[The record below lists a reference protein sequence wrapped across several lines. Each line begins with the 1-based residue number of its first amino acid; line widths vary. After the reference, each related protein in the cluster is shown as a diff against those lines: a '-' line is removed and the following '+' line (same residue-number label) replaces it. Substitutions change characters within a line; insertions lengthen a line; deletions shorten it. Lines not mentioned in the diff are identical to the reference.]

1 MFSLARMQKKEFCP
15 RAFYFRYLDSR
26 EFFSEEVE
34 SLLEQARLEEIAEMQ
49 RYYLVANLA
58 REFFYLRPES
68 RNSLRKTILREC
80 SKLGLSESEKEETL
94 VSLEAFI
101 ESEFYLETNPSLV
114 NHVEVEKHPL
124 IHIGDREVT
133 GSVHLSWIEPQG
145 KFNIVKISK
154 KNDTDLSFPVLYAL
168 KKFQVLPEKLNV
180 AVLNP
185 ENWHCC
191 WEPIDWHAVS
201 ILQDQALSFE
211 LEDGFNNYLPTSHE
225 SRCQLC
231 AYSQICYEY
240 SSELDSL

>member
-1 MFSLARMQKKEFCP
+1 MFSLARMQKKDFCP

-26 EFFSEEVE
+26 GLFSEEIE
-34 SLLEQARLEEIAEMQ
+34 SLIEQFRFEEIAEMQ

-80 SKLGLSESEKEETL
+80 SKLGLRESEKEETL

-114 NHVEVEKHPL
+114 NHVEIEKHPV
-124 IHIGDREVT
+124 IHIGEQEVT

-145 KFNIVKISK
+145 KFNIVKISQK
-154 KNDTDLSFPVLYAL
+154 SETDLSFPVLYAF
-168 KKFQVLPEKLNV
+168 KKYQVLPEKLNV

-185 ENWHCC
+185 ENWHCQ
-191 WEPIDWHAVS
+191 WHPVDWHAVS
-201 ILQDQALSFE
+201 ILQDQALSFK
-211 LEDGFNNYLPTSHE
+211 LEEGFSKYPPTPHE

-231 AYSQICYEY
+231 AYSQVCYEH
-240 SSELDSL
+240 SSELDSH